1 MSTNKFSPIG
11 PAVWPAIRIM
21 QHIYTNVL
29 FYYMDIYFACLGV
42 CLFFL
47 FVFEPI
53 GPTFFCE
60 TLRNPR
66 EGLWM
71 IEFSKIYQKQNSDFW
86 KFKNPRFFFIKSAK
100 FCFGFVLQCIQR
112 KCLQII
118 WKIGAKHSKSLV
130 INGEEQYRNLVT

>member
-42 CLFFL
+42 CLFFCL
-47 FVFEPI
+47 YPINVKTAEPI
-53 GPTFFCE
+53 GPTLFCE

-71 IEFSKIYQKQNSDFW
+71 IEFSKIYQKQNSDF
-86 KFKNPRFFFIKSAK
+86 
-100 FCFGFVLQCIQR
+100 
-112 KCLQII
+112 
-118 WKIGAKHSKSLV
+118 
-130 INGEEQYRNLVT
+130 